1 MTDTTSFTT
10 PGLDSG
16 AVAAGSEKAKAMFG
30 EINARAKGV
39 AEKSAKFM
47 EELSEITKGNAEA
60 MVASAKIAASGA
72 ETIGADA
79 AAYGKKSLEHATGA
93 IKGMA
98 AVKSPTELFQL
109 QSDYAKSSFDAMV
122 AETSKMTEAM
132 VKLAGEMFQ
141 PISSRLAVT
150 AEKIKGVTTL

>member
-1 MTDTTSFTT
+1 MTDTSSFG
-10 PGLDSG
+10 PN
-16 AVAAGSEKAKAMFG
+16 AMAAGTEKAKAMFG

-47 EELSEITKGNAEA
+47 EELTELTKGNVEA
-60 MVASAKIAASGA
+60 IVASGKIAAKGA
-72 ETIGADA
+72 ETMGADA
-79 AAYGKKSLEHATGA
+79 AAYSKKSLETATGA
-93 IKGMA
+93 MKSMA

-109 QSDYAKSSFDAMV
+109 QGELAKSSFDAMV
-122 AETSKMTEAM
+122 AETSKMTETM

-150 AEKIKGVTTL
+150 AEKIKGVATL